1 MTTSLE
7 NYYNP
12 LGAVLLA
19 LIIFFLPVTFLY
31 IILGITES
39 LLDRDLLNQNPVN
52 IYINGLETSLYPIK
66 DNLLYLLSIPIQ
78 IWLMIVFLNR
88 RNINLTQSLGL
99 YKFNKKAFVSSFVIW
114 FIVAALS
121 YLYGY
126 LLDIEIPEDFANI
139 SEKILFGSPQ
149 TIKIGLEFIYLCI

>member
-1 MTTSLE
+1 MTSSSK

-12 LGAVLLA
+12 FGAVLLA

-52 IYINGLETSLYPIK
+52 ININGLETTLYPIK

-78 IWLMIVFLNR
+78 IWLMILFLK
-88 RNINLTQSLGL
+88 SLNGVVLVDVSDTAL
-99 YKFNKKAFVSSFVIW
+99 YDGIRISSVDY
-114 FIVAALS
+114 
-121 YLYGY
+121 YL
-126 LLDIEIPEDFANI
+126 
-139 SEKILFGSPQ
+139 
-149 TIKIGLEFIYLCI
+149 

>member
-1 MTTSLE
+1 MTSSSE

-12 LGAVLLA
+12 FGAVLLA
-19 LIIFFLPVTFLY
+19 LIIFFLPVMFLY

-52 IYINGLETSLYPIK
+52 ININGLETTLYPIK

-78 IWLMIVFLNR
+78 IWLMILFLKR
-88 RNINLTQSLGL
+88 KSISLTQSLGL
-99 YKFNKKAFVSSFVIW
+99 YKFDKKAFISSFVLW
-114 FIVAALS
+114 LVVFALS

-126 LLDIEIPEDFANI
+126 LLDI
-139 SEKILFGSPQ
+139 
-149 TIKIGLEFIYLCI
+149 